1 MNAAQKHNLVEKR
14 RREKISQ
21 KFDELKSIIE
31 LNEDDKNTQY
41 DILNGAIEY
50 IKSLRK
56 QNDEYKSK
64 LENNVKK
71 EDDDIKKIT
80 KKIKNTKI

>member
-1 MNAAQKHNLVEKR
+1 MNAAQKHNLVEKK

-21 KFDELKSIIE
+21 KFDELKSMIE
-31 LNEDDKNTQY
+31 LNENDKITQY
-41 DILNGAIEY
+41 DILNETIEY
-50 IKSLRK
+50 IKSLRE

-71 EDDDIKKIT
+71 EDQDIKKIT
-80 KKIKNTKI
+80 KKIKNTII